1 MTGVIDAH
9 LHLWDLSV
17 AEYAWLGPEHGALHR
32 TYSVEEAAGT
42 LRAAGV
48 ERAVV
53 VQAEDSVAD
62 TAFLLAAAREQGVI
76 AGVVGW
82 LRLEDSVITAA
93 QLADYGAHLC
103 GVRHLVHND
112 PRADFLE
119 LPAVRAS
126 LRLVAD
132 AGLPLDVPDAW
143 PRHLHQVETLA
154 RALPELQLV
163 VDHLAKPP
171 RHRPEEL
178 GSWERSLQAAAQ
190 QPHVFAKVSGLQA
203 PGEPFTVEAL
213 RPVVEVA
220 LETFGPHRLMWGSDW
235 PMTANEGTYSEHWQ
249 VMDSLLSE
257 LSSPERDMVVGGTAA
272 SVYRLDDSP
281 ALRDRSR
288 EQ

>member
-1 MTGVIDAH
+1 MTRVIDAH
-9 LHLWDLSV
+9 LHLWDLGV

-32 TYSVEEAAGT
+32 TYSAEEAART

-62 TAFLLAAAREQGVI
+62 TEFLLGAARQHAEI

-82 LRLEDSVITAA
+82 VRLEDRVDTAA

-103 GVRHLVHND
+103 GVRHLVHDD

-119 LPAVRAS
+119 LPAVRTS
-126 LRLVAD
+126 LRLLAD

-154 RALPELQLV
+154 RDLPELRLV

-171 RHRPEEL
+171 RHRPEEM
-178 GSWERSLQAAAQ
+178 GSWARSLRAAAQ
-190 QPHVFAKVSGLQA
+190 LPHVFAKVSGLQA

-213 RPVVEVA
+213 RPVVDVA
-220 LETFGPHRLMWGSDW
+220 LECFGPHRLMWGSDW
-235 PMTANEGTYSEHWQ
+235 PMTANNGTYSEHWQ

-257 LSSPERDMVVGGTAA
+257 LSTAERDMLVRGTAE
-272 SVYRLDDSP
+272 SVYRLNDSP
-281 ALRDRSR
+281 ALGDGS
-288 EQ
+288 QGQ